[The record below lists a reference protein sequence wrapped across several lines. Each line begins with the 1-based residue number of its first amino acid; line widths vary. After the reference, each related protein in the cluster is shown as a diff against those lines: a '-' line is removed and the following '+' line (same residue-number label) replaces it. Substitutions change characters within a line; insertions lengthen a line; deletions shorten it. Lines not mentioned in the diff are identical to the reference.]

1 MSGAASRRKGNRWE
15 LDVCQLLIQHGW
27 QAVTSRAARGG
38 TQAGADIITDAP
50 IIVEAK
56 NHKQMNLSGWL
67 DQAVA
72 QADDTA
78 PAALF
83 IKRRQK
89 PSGDCYVVMRADDY
103 LALIRGDY
111 DAEDAP

>member
-15 LDVCQLLIQHGW
+15 LDVCSLLQQYGW
-27 QAVTSRAARGG
+27 QAITSRSARGG

-56 NHKQMNLSGWL
+56 NQQKLDLSGWL
-67 DQAVA
+67 DQAVS

-103 LALIRGDY
+103 LRLLRGDY
-111 DAEDAP
+111 R